1 MHVFFRFLQPLL
13 RLGLGLF
20 ALALLGGLVQVVAR
34 WIEVPFVVLL
44 IVIGIVGLVLYVW
57 FWRR

>member
-1 MHVFFRFLQPLL
+1 MHGFFRSLQPLV
-13 RLGLGLF
+13 RFGLGLF

-44 IVIGIVGLVLYVW
+44 IAVGIIALVLYVW
-57 FWRR
+57 LWHK